1 MLNERSTSYHK
12 SINFLRNNIQNPSQT
27 NFSVVNLRHINPKH
41 KKLKLDIKKDV
52 VKIELNKTIF
62 LLVNGI
68 FLKKVKKIQTYVYLA
83 INIIINITD
92 IRPPLAY
99 E

>member
-1 MLNERSTSYHK
+1 MLKTPILTWVTPLN
-12 SINFLRNNIQNPSQT
+12 
-27 NFSVVNLRHINPKH
+27 
-41 KKLKLDIKKDV
+41 IKKDV